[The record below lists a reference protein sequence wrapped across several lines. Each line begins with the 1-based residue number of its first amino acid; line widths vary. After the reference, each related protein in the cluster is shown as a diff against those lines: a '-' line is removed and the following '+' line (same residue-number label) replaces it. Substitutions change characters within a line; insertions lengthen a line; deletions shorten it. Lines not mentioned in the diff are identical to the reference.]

1 MPAAT
6 PQETTERIMYLIHR
20 TRIATAEA
28 VNASLADL
36 GLNGSLALILE
47 ALYELG
53 ETSAAELARRCL
65 VSRQAL
71 TAPLNDLQARGLVR
85 RPDPSANVR
94 VRPTALTAEGR
105 ELTKTVRRRV
115 RKAERA
121 SIASFGSD
129 ELAGLRSLL
138 TRYAEAW
145 EELADTSAPAR
156 PAVVL
161 REYEHTAPAGSK
173 AKAKA

>member
-6 PQETTERIMYLIHR
+6 AQETTERIMYLIHR

-28 VNASLADL
+28 INAELADL

-47 ALYELG
+47 TLYELG
-53 ETSAAELARRCL
+53 ETSAAELARHCL

-71 TAPLNDLQARGLVR
+71 TAPLNDLQARGLLH
-85 RPDPSANVR
+85 RPDPATNVR

-121 SIASFGSD
+121 SIASFGRD

-145 EELADTSAPAR
+145 EELAVTAAPAR
-156 PAVVL
+156 PAA
-161 REYEHTAPAGSK
+161 TTSPGG
-173 AKAKA
+173 

>member
-1 MPAAT
+1 MPAAA
-6 PQETTERIMYLIHR
+6 PQKTTERIMYLIHR
-20 TRIATAEA
+20 TRVATAEA
-28 VNASLADL
+28 VNAALADL
-36 GLNGSLALILE
+36 GLNGSQALILE
-47 ALYELG
+47 TLYELG

-71 TAPLNDLQARGLVR
+71 TAPLNELQARGLVR
-85 RPDPSANVR
+85 RPAPATNVR

-105 ELTKTVRRRV
+105 ELTKIIRRRV

-121 SIASFGSD
+121 SIASFDSG

-145 EELADTSAPAR
+145 EELAITSAPAR
-156 PAVVL
+156 SAATTSP
-161 REYEHTAPAGSK
+161 GG
-173 AKAKA
+173 